1 VRAGDELGE
10 RRFRLI
16 DELGRGAHG
25 VVWKAFDRRRD
36 VFVAVKV
43 LHPDIASDMARREQF
58 FRAARL
64 MSELQHPSVVRV
76 IEPRGED
83 GGFHYFVMEWVP
95 GGDLRRAVLEK
106 KLTHAAVL
114 SLIITVGEALAHL
127 NSRGIVHRA
136 IKPSNI
142 LLSDSSQPVLTDFG
156 LLLSAD
162 EEEEPKSEPL
172 GAYLYAAEECLAPP
186 RDADA
191 RADVY
196 GLGMTA
202 IFGLYG
208 SELPP
213 YVIFD
218 TDDILRDSA
227 CSPALAHV
235 LWRATRRR
243 RDERYQDVGALREA
257 LIQVREAPFERRSA
271 LGRDVQELVSGIARS
286 PDSVITQGDAL
297 EALAANHGVAVII
310 ADRSGAELFKTRE
323 ANGLLSRW
331 FTGHEPDSR
340 GLPPSLLEFLQLL
353 SRRFGPVIPPFTNV
367 YDHTGSASRLT
378 VRMLPIYGEQGFRW
392 WTLALQEVDRPPL
405 PLVPPAWQEKLTLR
419 EAQVLECVLQG
430 WDHSLISEH
439 LGCQRSTVK
448 KHLQRVFDK
457 LGIDSRRSLVSL
469 ASLYQR

>member
-1 VRAGDELGE
+1 MRAGDELGD
-10 RRFRLI
+10 RRFKLL

-43 LHPDIASDMARREQF
+43 LHPDIASDRVRREQF

-64 MSELQHPSVVRV
+64 MSELQHPNVVRV

-83 GGFHYFVMEWVP
+83 GGVHYFVMEWVP

-106 KLTHAAVL
+106 KLAYADIL
-114 SLIITVGEALAHL
+114 SLIITAGEALAHL
-127 NSRGIVHRA
+127 NSRGLVHRA

-142 LLSDSSQPVLTDFG
+142 LLSDSGQPVLTDFC
-156 LLLSAD
+156 LLLFAE

-172 GAYLYAAEECLAPP
+172 GAHLYTAEECLALP

-213 YVIFD
+213 YAPSN
-218 TDDILRDSA
+218 TLDILLESA
-227 CSPALAHV
+227 CSPTLAHV
-235 LWRATRRR
+235 LWRATNRS
-243 RDERYQDVGALREA
+243 RDWRYQDVGALRDA
-257 LIQVREAPFERRSA
+257 LIQVRGAPFRPRST
-271 LGRDVQELVSGIARS
+271 LGRAVQELVSGIARS
-286 PDSVITQGDAL
+286 PDSITTRGDAL
-297 EALAANHGVAVII
+297 EALAANHGVALII
-310 ADRSGAELFKTRE
+310 ADRSGAEIFRTRE
-323 ANGLLSRW
+323 ATGLLSRW

-340 GLPPSLLEFLQLL
+340 GLPPSLLEPLQLRARHL
-353 SRRFGPVIPPFTNV
+353 GPVLSPFTSV
-367 YDHTGSASRLT
+367 YNHTGSASRLT
-378 VRMLPIYGEQGFRW
+378 VRILPIYGEQGFRW
-392 WTLALQEVDRPPL
+392 WTLALQEKDTPPL
-405 PLVPPAWQEKLTLR
+405 PLIPPAWREKLTLR
-419 EAQVLECVLQG
+419 EVQVVECVLQG

-439 LGCQRSTVK
+439 QGCTRVTVK

-457 LGIDSRRSLVSL
+457 MGVDSRRSLASL
-469 ASLYQR
+469 AALYQR